1 MLGLLV
7 ELDIDPCVQLLPLR
21 LHPCPLSNF
30 LVCYSAFRIFV
41 TLLNFNFLNY
51 LQFSLTSVRLISA
64 HLCLIGQV
72 SSSVISCR
80 CLEVPP
86 GDPRRLLPDY
96 LVCRVQVGAGSR

>member
-1 MLGLLV
+1 MLGPLV

-30 LVCYSAFRIFV
+30 LVSYSAFRIFV

-51 LQFSLTSVRLISA
+51 LQFLLTSVRLIPA

-72 SSSVISCR
+72 SSSVITYR
-80 CLEVPP
+80 YLGVPS
-86 GDPRRLLPDY
+86 GDPHRLLLDY
-96 LVCRVQVGAGSR
+96 LVCRVQVEAGSR